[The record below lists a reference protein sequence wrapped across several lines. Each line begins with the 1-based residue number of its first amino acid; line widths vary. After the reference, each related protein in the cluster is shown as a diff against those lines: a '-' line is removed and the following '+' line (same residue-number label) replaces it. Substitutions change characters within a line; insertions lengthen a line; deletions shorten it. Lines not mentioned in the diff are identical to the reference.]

1 MSETL
6 TNKTRAELVELCKT
20 HKVKNYTKL
29 NKPEL
34 IQKLIAEI
42 PAINP
47 IIPPEPSTNLQDQQ
61 QDVIV
66 PNQDLTTGETIAAKK
81 TKKSRGQFYTTNAN
95 YIMSGMPLPPNNGT
109 VSCIIEPFAG
119 QGDLLDWI
127 TATGIQIPVQSYD
140 IDPKRTGIQQRDT
153 LRNPPN
159 YDRAWIITN
168 PPYLAR
174 NKATDKTI
182 YDQYNTND
190 LYKAF
195 ILSICQQNNCAGGIL
210 LIPAGFFFS
219 PRDIDIRCRQAF
231 LSRFKITK
239 IKYFEETVFADT
251 TTTII
256 AMAFE
261 KSLVELVEQ
270 SVLWERRPSG
280 EQKVFTLAAR
290 DNWIIGGQIYGL
302 PVPDGISIRRFVA
315 GETTIRQ
322 GEQQTFM
329 TLTALDSGT
338 AEGGRISLNYSA
350 GQIYQAK
357 DCSRTYATMIISGR
371 TLSELE
377 QKEMCRQFNE
387 FIEARRSET
396 WSLFLPQY
404 RESKEYARKRMPF
417 ELAYQVLLYI
427 IGRHFGLLPV
437 PAVPQQQQLQG
448 ALLPVQQN

>member
-1 MSETL
+1 MTENL
-6 TNKTRAELVELCKT
+6 TNKTRTELVELCKT
-20 HKVKNYTKL
+20 HKVKNYSSLK
-29 NKPEL
+29 KHEL

-42 PAINP
+42 PSTGPAEQQPTVAMEQVSAIL
-47 IIPPEPSTNLQDQQ
+47 E
-61 QDVIV
+61 
-66 PNQDLTTGETIAAKK
+66 IAASQK

-195 ILSICQQNNCAGGIL
+195 ILTICQQNNCAGGIL

-261 KSLVELVEQ
+261 KSPVELVEQ

-322 GEQQTFM
+322 GEQQTFI

-357 DCSRTYATMIISGR
+357 DCSRTYATVIISGR